1 MLHRKLILFSTGNR
15 YTLQLV
21 KLNDVFLTEDVSE
34 SVLCASRNLTQR
46 NKKITLVVQK
56 KIVKVVREVFAVNMH
71 CVFLSIVIIRQINF
85 IETLDLQIYQ

>member
-21 KLNDVFLTEDVSE
+21 KLNDVFLTQDVSE

-46 NKKITLVVQK
+46 NKKNNASCSK
-56 KIVKVVREVFAVNMH
+56 KDCQSCERSVCREHALRISEYCN
-71 CVFLSIVIIRQINF
+71 NKAN
-85 IETLDLQIYQ
+85 

>member
-21 KLNDVFLTEDVSE
+21 KLNDVFLTQDVSE

-56 KIVKVVREVFAVNMH
+56 KIVKVVGGVFAVNMH
-71 CVFLSIVIIRQINF
+71 CVFLSIVIIMQINF